1 MALRLAL
8 TAVAAAIAAVAAP
21 ASAATPLGPGPGLPD
36 ASEIVIGRSVR
47 GKAITAYRVGDRNA
61 PRKGLVVGNIHG
73 DEPEGLRVTRTIRRK
88 WRDLKTLDLWV
99 IHTVNPDGL
108 AAHRRQNAHG
118 VDLNRNFGKRWR
130 RTGPR
135 GSRYYAGRRAFTEPE
150 SRAVRALVRLLRPA
164 VTVWYHQP
172 FGHVIPPPFGG
183 DLNVVRDYAR
193 LTSYTLRTPPGV
205 HYTGTATMW
214 ENAIVAGSTAFV
226 VELPAGSVTQRR
238 ILRHARAAVRVARL
252 GRDADRR

>member
-1 MALRLAL
+1 MGLRLP
-8 TAVAAAIAAVAAP
+8 IAAVAVAIVATSAP
-21 ASAATPLGPGPGLPD
+21 AGAATPLGPGPGLPD
-36 ASEIVIGRSVR
+36 GNEIVIGRSVN
-47 GKAITAYRVGDRNA
+47 GKPITAYRVGDPAA

-73 DEPEGLRVTRTIRRK
+73 DEPEGLRVTRMIGRK
-88 WRDLKTLDLWV
+88 WRDLKGIDLWV

-108 AAHRRQNAHG
+108 GVHRRQNAHG

-150 SRAVRALVRLLRPA
+150 SRAMRALVRLLRPA

-183 DLNVVRDYAR
+183 DLGVVRDYAR
-193 LTSYTLRTPPGV
+193 LTDYTVRTPLGA

-214 ENAIVAGSTAFV
+214 ENAIMPDSTAFV
-226 VELPAGSVTQRR
+226 VELPARPVTQRR
-238 ILRHARAAVRVARL
+238 IARHARAAVSVARL
-252 GRDADRR
+252 GRDAHRR